1 MSTKVYDA
9 DQITIAFGGVALKG
23 LAEDD
28 VVTIEQD
35 TDDFTDVVGIG
46 GEVTRSKTLDRRAT
60 ITIRLMQTS
69 DSNDLLSAISNA
81 DVKAANG
88 AGISAIMVRD
98 RGTGRALFAG
108 PESWIAKPPQ
118 VVYGRSAKVREW
130 KLRVANLE
138 RYDGGN

>member
-9 DQITIAFGGVALKG
+9 DQITISFGNVVLKG

-28 VVTIEQD
+28 VITIEQD
-35 TDDFTDVVGIG
+35 TDDFSDVVGIG
-46 GEVTRSKTLDRRAT
+46 GEVTRSKTTDRRASV
-60 ITIRLMQTS
+60 TIRLMQTS
-69 DSNDLLSAISNA
+69 DDNDLLSAINNA
-81 DVKAANG
+81 DFRAANG
-88 AGISAIMVRD
+88 AGISALMVRD
-98 RGTGRALFAG
+98 RGTGRALYAG

-138 RYDGGN
+138 RFDGGN

>member
-9 DQITIAFGGVALKG
+9 DQITITFGGVALTG

-46 GEVTRSKTLDRRAT
+46 SEVTRSKSTDRRAT
-60 ITIRLMQTS
+60 LTVRLMQTS

-88 AGISAIMVRD
+88 AGISSVMVRD
-98 RGTGRALFAG
+98 RGTGRALYAG
-108 PESWIAKPPQ
+108 AEAWIAKPPQ
-118 VVYGRSAKVREW
+118 VVYGRTAKVREW
-130 KLRVANLE
+130 KLRISNLE
-138 RYDGGN
+138 RFDGGN